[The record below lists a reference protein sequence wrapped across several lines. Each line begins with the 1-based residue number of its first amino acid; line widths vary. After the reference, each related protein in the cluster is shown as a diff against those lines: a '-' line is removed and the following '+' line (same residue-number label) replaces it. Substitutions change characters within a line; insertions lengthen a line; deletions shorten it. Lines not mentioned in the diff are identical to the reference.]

1 MDEELLAQKASDR
14 NVFENFVYFAGT
26 RLISKLDRQLRT
38 ALTVSQPRSTWTT
51 VDRDDRVANS
61 IVYALRSDRDSI
73 DSNKFHCEVTDD
85 EVWVRIRAS
94 YTKHLSDTFS
104 VEAYIEE
111 YMGNTGNNTIIDTLT
126 KSITEDRFGPYMMSL
141 WEVGE
146 SDLTLR
152 RIGEMSV
159 EVEVRVEVVFDIE
172 MLPCIS

>member
-26 RLISKLDRQLRT
+26 SLVSKLDGQLRT
-38 ALTVSQPRSTWTT
+38 ALTVPRSRSTWTT
-51 VDRDDRVANS
+51 VDRDDRVANT

-73 DSNKFHCEVTDD
+73 DSNTFHCEVTDD

-94 YTKHLSDTFS
+94 YTKHLSDTFAA
-104 VEAYIEE
+104 EAYIEE
-111 YMGNTGNNTIIDTLT
+111 YMGNTGSNTIIDTLT
-126 KSITEDRFGPYMMSL
+126 ESITEDRFGPYMMSL

-152 RIGEMSV
+152 RIGETSV
-159 EVEVRVEVVFDIE
+159 EVEVRVEVVFDVKT
-172 MLPCIS
+172 LPYTS